1 MDEMKRI
8 LLVDDESDVCF
19 VLGDVLSE
27 DGFVVDSYKDP
38 LLALSNFKAH
48 SYSLVILD
56 IRMPGLNGFVLY
68 RGIRRLDIKVKIC
81 FLTTGE
87 MYYGY
92 SDIFSS
98 VPANHFIRKP
108 IDNEEL
114 MKRINE
120 IIVDN
125 TNSYT

>member
-1 MDEMKRI
+1 
-8 LLVDDESDVCF
+8 
-19 VLGDVLSE
+19 VLEKALGENRFLI
-27 DGFVVDSYKDP
+27 DSYEDP
-38 LLALSNFKAH
+38 LLALFNFRTN
-48 SYSLVILD
+48 SYRLVILD
-56 IRMPGLNGFVLY
+56 IRMPGLNGFALY
-68 RGIRRLDIKVKIC
+68 REIRRLDKRVKIC
-81 FLTTGE
+81 FLTASE

-98 VPANHFIRKP
+98 VPAKCFIRKP